1 MEYFSLKEVCKELAV
16 SEATLKNWIKL
27 NKISPINFANNTK
40 NFVGE
45 AVDNKIRFSKE
56 YIIDFKK
63 NLQSGKIDYLKSRR
77 NKKFIS
83 GNNLYKGYLSDE
95 SKNISVISEL
105 LIKIDELKLELNKSI
120 INILIAECSSRL
132 MKNIPLKTLIE
143 SCQEG
148 AEKLVFDLVDDK
160 QKALDFINKYPE
172 LFDFDYVFEPNE
184 DVLGLLYMS
193 LSNMGERKSRG
204 AYFTPNKVVEKL
216 VSSINIKEGSSLIDP
231 CCGTG
236 NFLLRLPDNVKLDQ
250 IFGNDIDETSV
261 EIVRINLFLKYRPNN
276 IDILYSNITNK
287 DFLNVFKGEFDY
299 IIGNPP
305 WGCEFSKTEK
315 QRLKEKYNSIKGK
328 NIESYDLF
336 IEKSL
341 SCLNRNGVLAFV
353 LPEAILN
360 VKSHEPIRK
369 IILKGCELRF
379 LEFLGN
385 AFDKVNC
392 PSIILQLEK
401 TPQKMSLKGAQIK
414 TKNEGF
420 VISKEREVNPEQFEF
435 GVNDK
440 EYEILQK
447 LYNAD
452 NRIYLK
458 DNADFALGIVTG
470 NNAQLLSD
478 KKTSDNEVVIK
489 GSDIDK
495 YKITE
500 GDNYIKFEPERFQQ
514 VASESF
520 YRAKEKLFYKFI
532 SKKLVFAYDD
542 KQRLS
547 LNSCNIL
554 IPKLCGE
561 SKNKESIIYN
571 IKYIMAILNSR
582 IAQFVFEKRF
592 NSIKVLRSHIE
603 DIPIPACRDEEQ
615 KVVTGMVDELLKN
628 PDNKELYDR
637 LDTYIAEL
645 YGLTDDEYNVLTS
658 C

>member
-1 MEYFSLKEVCKELAV
+1 MEYFSLNEVCKELAV

-27 NKISPINFANNTK
+27 KKISPMNFANNNYDSLDEVT
-40 NFVGE
+40 
-45 AVDNKIRFSKE
+45 DNKIRFSKE

-83 GNNLYKGYLSDE
+83 GNNLYKGYLSSDSE
-95 SKNISVISEL
+95 NISVVSEL
-105 LIKIDELKLELNKSI
+105 LVKIDDLKLKLNKSI
-120 INILIAECSSRL
+120 INILVAECGSRL

-143 SCQEG
+143 SPNTDS
-148 AEKLVFDLVDDK
+148 EKLVLDLIEDK
-160 QKALDFINKYPE
+160 QKALNFIKNYPE
-172 LFDFDYVFEPNE
+172 LFGFDYIFEPNQ

-216 VSSINIKEGSSLIDP
+216 VSSINIKKGSSSIDP

-236 NFLLRLPDNVKLDQ
+236 NFLLKLPDNISLDQ

-261 EIVRINLFLKYRPNN
+261 KITRINLFLKYKPQSIN
-276 IDILYSNITNK
+276 ILYSNISNR
-287 DFLNVFKGEFDY
+287 DFLNDFEGKFDY

-305 WGCEFSKTEK
+305 WGCEFSKAEK
-315 QRLKEKYNSIKGK
+315 QKLKEKYDSIKGK

-341 SCLNRNGVLAFV
+341 SCLNKNGLLAFV

-360 VKSHEPIRK
+360 VKSHEPIRR
-369 IILKGCELRF
+369 IILNDCELRF

-385 AFDKVNC
+385 VFDKVNC
-392 PSIILQLEK
+392 PSIIIQLEK
-401 TPQKMSLKGAQIK
+401 TSQKMTLKGAQIK
-414 TKNEGF
+414 TKNNDFE
-420 VISKEREVNPEQFEF
+420 ILKERVVNPERFEF
-435 GVNDK
+435 GVNDR
-440 EYEILQK
+440 EYEVLQK
-447 LYNAD
+447 IYNAGD
-452 NRIYLK
+452 RLYLK

-495 YKITE
+495 YKITD
-500 GDNYIKFEPERFQQ
+500 GDNYIKFESERLQQ
-514 VASESF
+514 VAPENM

-554 IPKLCGE
+554 IPRLYEK
-561 SKNKESIIYN
+561 SKNGKLIIYS
-571 IKYIMAILNSR
+571 IKYIMAVLNSK

-603 DIPIPACRDEEQ
+603 NIPIPVCSEEEQ
-615 KVVTGMVDELLKN
+615 RVVTGMVEELLKN
-628 PDNKELYDR
+628 PDDKALYDR
-637 LDTYIAEL
+637 LEKYIVNL
-645 YGLTDDEYNVLTS
+645 YGLKSFTY
-658 C
+658 